1 MSSTYRIE
9 RDRGIKEY
17 RQQLAVLRQ
26 KWPLAFPVNEQDVRP
41 LAVDAAHE
49 IAAVMG
55 WSYPYTLGVLSRW
68 KMAPLYCQAV
78 LSHPQR
84 IALDGSPAQ
93 MVEAKAKDLA
103 TKHLARR
110 AASTTAKKATKS
122 APAAVKSSAPPPS
135 LRPETHRASL
145 EKKPSTRLSHEPCL
159 GVKVNSKRPAG

>member
-17 RQQLAVLRQ
+17 RQQLAELRQ
-26 KWPLAFPVNEQDVRP
+26 KWPLAFPVNDQDVRP

-68 KMAPLYCQAV
+68 KMAPVYCQAV
-78 LSHPQR
+78 LSHEQR
-84 IALDGSPAQ
+84 IAFDGSPAEI
-93 MVEAKAKDLA
+93 VEAKAKDLA

-110 AASTTAKKATKS
+110 ATSTSANEAAKSAAPAVTKS
-122 APAAVKSSAPPPS
+122 KPASAPPPAPPPDTPKQ
-135 LRPETHRASL
+135 LRDLVRASL
-145 EKKPSTRLSHEPCL
+145 LRRR
-159 GVKVNSKRPAG
+159 V

>member
-9 RDRGIKEY
+9 RDRGVKEY
-17 RQQLAVLRQ
+17 RQQLTELRQ
-26 KWPLAFPVNEQDVRP
+26 KWPLAFPVHDEDVRP

-78 LSHPQR
+78 LSNDQR
-84 IALDGSPAQ
+84 IALDGSPAE
-93 MVEAKAKDLA
+93 MVEPKAKDLA

-110 AASTTAKKATKS
+110 AASTTATAKS
-122 APAAVKSSAPPPS
+122 AAPTAAKSRRASAPPSAPPP
-135 LRPETHRASL
+135 ETPKQSRDRVRASL
-145 EKKPSTRLSHEPCL
+145 LRRR
-159 GVKVNSKRPAG
+159 V